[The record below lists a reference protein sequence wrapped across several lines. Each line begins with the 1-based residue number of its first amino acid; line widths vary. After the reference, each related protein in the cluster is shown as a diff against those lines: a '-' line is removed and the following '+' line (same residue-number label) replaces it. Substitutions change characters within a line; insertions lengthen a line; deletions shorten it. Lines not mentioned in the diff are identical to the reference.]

1 MASACSMSGSLSLAL
16 SRAWL
21 VLNGYGLFHCW
32 SKPRAFS
39 TTALERQRDEKCA
52 ALLNNV
58 MQPTASL
65 TLRGS

>member
-1 MASACSMSGSLSLAL
+1 
-16 SRAWL
+16 
-21 VLNGYGLFHCW
+21 
-32 SKPRAFS
+32 
-39 TTALERQRDEKCA
+39 LERQRDEKCA